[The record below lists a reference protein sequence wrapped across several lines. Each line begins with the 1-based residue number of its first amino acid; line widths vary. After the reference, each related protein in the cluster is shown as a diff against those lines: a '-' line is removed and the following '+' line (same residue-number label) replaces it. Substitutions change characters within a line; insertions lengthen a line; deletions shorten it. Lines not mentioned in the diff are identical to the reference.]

1 MNVDELKADALE
13 SIARAHDATS
23 LAEVEVA
30 YLGRKRGVLTGLLKS
45 LKDMAEEDRREQGP
59 RLQLLKRELAQA
71 IAFRAKEIEGI
82 VSARP
87 RDVTLPG
94 YRLSVGHLHP
104 LTLVEDEIRRIFTG
118 MNFSVI
124 EGSELETEQY
134 NFDAL
139 NIPPSHP
146 ARDMWDTFWVKG
158 GRGSGAKPGDRL
170 LLRTHTSPMQVR
182 YMETQTPPFRII
194 VPGRV
199 FRYEATDASHETNFH
214 QVEGLVVGDDVSL
227 AQYKFIIEEFF
238 REFFAGSK
246 IEFRYRPS
254 YFPFVEPG
262 VEMDVRVGK
271 KWLEVMGAG
280 MVHPSVFEAAG
291 YNPREFRGFAFGM
304 GVERLAMIKYGIPD
318 IRLFYTG
325 GLRFIEQF

>member
-1 MNVDELKADALE
+1 MNVDELKARALE
-13 SIARAHDATS
+13 SIARAHDAAS

-45 LKDMAEEDRREQGP
+45 IKDMAEEDRREQGP

-82 VSARP
+82 APSKP

-94 YRLSVGHLHP
+94 YRLPVGHLHP

-124 EGSELETEQY
+124 EGPELETEKY

-146 ARDMWDTFWVKG
+146 ARDMWDTFWIKDG
-158 GRGSGAKPGDRL
+158 HGPSAKTGDRL

-182 YMETQTPPFRII
+182 YLEAETPPFRII

-238 REFFAGSK
+238 REFFVGSK
-246 IEFRYRPS
+246 VEFRYRPS

-280 MVHPSVFEAAG
+280 MVHPNVFAAAG